1 MKVVK
6 ISLLILVTVG
16 AVVGCTRFS
25 VSTPE
30 GFAEIDV
37 RGRGRY
43 LAVSP
48 EGVRFS
54 LRTVKNY
61 PEKEISFW
69 KDALKNH
76 MEEAGYALIEGPEK
90 ISAKDR
96 EGVFFEWGAPYQGRG
111 LPLSYRAVYLGEE
124 NRDSRSGGT
133 VRALQQAPGDD
144 TESARGIRTAL
155 GTQLWTRNKS
165 RRL

>member
-1 MKVVK
+1 VKVVK
-6 ISLLILVTVG
+6 VSLLIILSVG
-16 AVVGCTRFS
+16 AFVGCSRFS

-37 RGRGRY
+37 RGRDRY

-61 PEKEISFW
+61 PEKELSFW

-76 MEEAGYALIEGPEK
+76 MEEAGYALIEGPET
-90 ISAKDR
+90 ISAKER
-96 EGVFFEWGAPYQGRG
+96 EGVFFEWGAPYQGEDYLYLTG
-111 LPLSYRAVYLGEE
+111 LFISGKKIVIAEAAGPYELYSRHRETLQKALEE
-124 NRDSRSGGT
+124 LELR
-133 VRALQQAPGDD
+133 
-144 TESARGIRTAL
+144 
-155 GTQLWTRNKS
+155 
-165 RRL
+165 